1 MPTELRKTGI
11 EIIGDVPWGTHF
23 CQFYQTKQDLLDILV
38 PYIRNGLESNEFCMW
53 VTADNLDECEA
64 EEALRA
70 VIPDLDRYVD
80 RGALVILPYTEW
92 YLDDGEFDRYKVL
105 DSWVEKLNQTLAAGF
120 DGARV
125 TGDTMWLEKSHW
137 KDFTEYEESINSVIA
152 GQPLLVLCTYSLDK
166 CGASEVADV
175 VANHEFAMIKQSGEW
190 TVIESSAIKQAKQAL
205 QAALDDL
212 ESRTKELEWLNS
224 ELNEANRKLEVKN
237 EKLSTIEQELRSEIE
252 ERKQV
257 EHELQRQK
265 DLLVTVASN
274 TETHLV
280 YLDRDFNFIW
290 MNPAY
295 MKASGRT
302 LEEFIGHNYFE
313 FYPHE
318 ENQAIFERVRDTG
331 IPFEAKEKPF
341 IYPDHPEWG
350 VTYWD
355 WTLIPIKGSDGIVH
369 GLVYSLVDVTHDVH
383 ARQEIEQLRADAESR
398 AAELE
403 SVFSNLADG
412 LAIFNDSGEVLL
424 ANKSARIIL
433 GAPDDV
439 PLETLSRQY
448 RLCMLDGKPL
458 SVEEYSSRRAL
469 RGEALRDERFLLVSP
484 WKEIVVSESAS
495 PIYDSS
501 SRIIGATVI
510 FRDQTERVA
519 FEAQK
524 QQILEREHRIAE
536 VLQKALVPDTSYTIP
551 GCEIAVRYEVALKE
565 AEVGG
570 DFYDVFDLG
579 NRKIGILIGDV
590 AGKGLAAAIQ
600 VAAARHSFRSYAY
613 IESAPEQVMTL
624 VNNAICRDPQQG
636 FSMLT
641 AFFAILDLDQ
651 GVMDYANAGHEV
663 PVLRRADGTL
673 EELDLEGIALGVIE
687 GYDYRA
693 SQVILKPGDF
703 VVMVTDGIIEARP
716 DSKHLFGL
724 EGMVSFLSK
733 KVSQSADELAEGLLA
748 AAKKHAGGALSDDA
762 ALMVF
767 GLENEKSA

>member
-1 MPTELRKTGI
+1 
-11 EIIGDVPWGTHF
+11 
-23 CQFYQTKQDLLDILV
+23 
-38 PYIRNGLESNEFCMW
+38 
-53 VTADNLDECEA
+53 
-64 EEALRA
+64 
-70 VIPDLDRYVD
+70 
-80 RGALVILPYTEW
+80 
-92 YLDDGEFDRYKVL
+92 
-105 DSWVEKLNQTLAAGF
+105 VEKLNQALAAGF

-190 TVIESSAIKQAKQAL
+190 TVIESSAIKQVKQAL

-224 ELNEANRKLEVKN
+224 ELNEANRRLEVKN

-341 IYPDHPEWG
+341 IYPNHPEWG

-383 ARQEIEQLRADAESR
+383 ARQEIERLRADAESR

-403 SVFSNLADG
+403 SVFSSLADG
-412 LAIFNDSGEVLL
+412 LAIFNDIGEVLL

-469 RGEALRDERFLLVSP
+469 RGEALRD
-484 WKEIVVSESAS
+484 
-495 PIYDSS
+495 
-501 SRIIGATVI
+501 
-510 FRDQTERVA
+510 
-519 FEAQK
+519 
-524 QQILEREHRIAE
+524 
-536 VLQKALVPDTSYTIP
+536 
-551 GCEIAVRYEVALKE
+551 
-565 AEVGG
+565 
-570 DFYDVFDLG
+570 
-579 NRKIGILIGDV
+579 
-590 AGKGLAAAIQ
+590 
-600 VAAARHSFRSYAY
+600 
-613 IESAPEQVMTL
+613 
-624 VNNAICRDPQQG
+624 
-636 FSMLT
+636 
-641 AFFAILDLDQ
+641 
-651 GVMDYANAGHEV
+651 
-663 PVLRRADGTL
+663 
-673 EELDLEGIALGVIE
+673 
-687 GYDYRA
+687 
-693 SQVILKPGDF
+693 
-703 VVMVTDGIIEARP
+703 
-716 DSKHLFGL
+716 
-724 EGMVSFLSK
+724 
-733 KVSQSADELAEGLLA
+733 
-748 AAKKHAGGALSDDA
+748 
-762 ALMVF
+762 
-767 GLENEKSA
+767 